1 LERKYGLFQHIPIPN
16 LCPDLYFRL
25 LEAKTKRNNNIVTK
39 KRICI
44 SCFIKLLPFFN
55 KIIFPLYPT
64 VLALSII
71 HPIDTYRIHKSMQFH
86 KIKSEAIFTEFWERV
101 GQIGVKN
108 MYRGFFLANL
118 IGVVNFNFYS
128 NLHELLTTTNLP

>member
-1 LERKYGLFQHIPIPN
+1 M
-16 LCPDLYFRL
+16 
-25 LEAKTKRNNNIVTK
+25 
-39 KRICI
+39 
-44 SCFIKLLPFFN
+44 
-55 KIIFPLYPT
+55 
-64 VLALSII
+64 LALSII

-86 KIKSEAIFTEFWERV
+86 KMKSEAIFTEFWERV